1 MLGHLSPSPF
11 FFFSCSALLLFT
23 ISPLSFPLFSFPDVQ
38 GLITLSAMDVAVSV
52 VYVCTHLPDVDRDAS
67 SSVSTAVFCTLGR
80 SASIDASPSYA
91 RVVRAHAAGE
101 LAALTGVGPS
111 RSPWSS
117 RRSCPPRQWCTP
129 RARRS
134 SARYRVASV
143 QRGAVCSTIVG
154 LAASTSGYLS
164 MIVFLEGAPAA
175 VTRSTAVCTWRHQST
190 CGAVARLTRPG
201 GGWGGADVSWGSA
214 LAAVDVPVAAWDFQ
228 RRRNVRPLPT
238 CCYGW
243 VTLNPPRVVPVR
255 LAGGCRTYRRVGPGS
270 DHPDGRLSAV

>member
-1 MLGHLSPSPF
+1 
-11 FFFSCSALLLFT
+11 
-23 ISPLSFPLFSFPDVQ
+23 
-38 GLITLSAMDVAVSV
+38 MDVAVSV
-52 VYVCTHLPDVDRDAS
+52 VYVCTHLPGVDRDAS

-80 SASIDASPSYA
+80 GASIDASPSYA

-111 RSPWSS
+111 RSPWSP

-154 LAASTSGYLS
+154 LAASTPGYLS

-201 GGWGGADVSWGSA
+201 GGGGSSCELGLCPRRCGRAGRGVGLSA
-214 LAAVDVPVAAWDFQ
+214 
-228 RRRNVRPLPT
+228 
-238 CCYGW
+238 
-243 VTLNPPRVVPVR
+243 PPRCAPPPDLLLWLGYPQPATRGAGATRRGMPHVSPRRSR
-255 LAGGCRTYRRVGPGS
+255 LGP
-270 DHPDGRLSAV
+270 P